1 MKIKTLMALI
11 SRTTCTTEKSYT
23 SLESPHFQLFG
34 DLATYGLATPKKSLG
49 PFDRKLSCFHS
60 KKLKMRAF

>member
-1 MKIKTLMALI
+1 MTLI

-34 DLATYGLATPKKSLG
+34 GLKTYGVAIPKNRYAPLNESQTV
-49 PFDRKLSCFHS
+49 FT
-60 KKLKMRAF
+60 KKGVADK